1 MKVLLSW
8 IREFVDVP
16 ESAEEIGKLMS
27 VRGLALE
34 GLEVVPGNPEGLPP
48 QGDVVMDFDVTANR
62 PDCLSMIGI
71 AREIATAY
79 GRPLRSEGDGFSRR
93 QAQRRLKPSLS
104 ERLRTRFP
112 SPSRMPSCARATPA
126 RSPT

>member
-34 GLEVVPGNPEGLPP
+34 GLEPHGD
-48 QGDVVMDFDVTANR
+48 DVVMDFDVTANR

-79 GRPLRSEGDGFSRR
+79 QRPCKAGTSTLAPGASAD
-93 QAQRRLKPSLS
+93 K
-104 ERLRTRFP
+104 
-112 SPSRMPSCARATPA
+112 
-126 RSPT
+126 

>member
-16 ESAEEIGKLMS
+16 ESAEEIGKLLS

-34 GLEVVPGNPEGLPP
+34 GLESH
-48 QGDVVMDFDVTANR
+48 GDDIVMDFDVTANR

-71 AREIATAY
+71 ARTEL
-79 GRPLRSEGDGFSRR
+79 GVLDGHGEVRC
-93 QAQRRLKPSLS
+93 RL
-104 ERLRTRFP
+104 
-112 SPSRMPSCARATPA
+112 
-126 RSPT
+126 

>member
-16 ESAEEIGKLMS
+16 ESAEEIGKLLS

-34 GLEVVPGNPEGLPP
+34 GLEIVSGNPQGLPP
-48 QGDVVMDFDVTANR
+48 QDDVVMDFDVTANR

-79 GRPLRSEGDGFSRR
+79 GRPMKVPGGRDFS
-93 QAQRRLKPSLS
+93 
-104 ERLRTRFP
+104 
-112 SPSRMPSCARATPA
+112 PA
-126 RSPT
+126 